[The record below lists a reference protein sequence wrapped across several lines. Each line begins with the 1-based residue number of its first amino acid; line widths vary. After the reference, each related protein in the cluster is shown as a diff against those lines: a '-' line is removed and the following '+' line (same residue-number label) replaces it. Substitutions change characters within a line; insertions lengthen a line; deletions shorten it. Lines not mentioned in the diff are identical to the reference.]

1 MTFQVLQEM
10 LGMGPEEFE
19 EDEFDFYELKAAWI
33 GCMEPRASNYN
44 SAATIDDNSCTESDT
59 CAHRRGDGTC
69 PNCIAE
75 GQCAAGTNDGYRNR
89 DHDTVWASKVAK
101 GSIQVDGDL
110 SDWMN
115 HMHGDRCYTDVAFA
129 RADGEEVI
137 FEAYAG
143 SLYADEDDEDEDG
156 GADGAAG
163 ARDRPKRLDRAELIH
178 FLQARASEICLWPRT
193 ARAGEHRRHDRG
205 SQG

>member
-1 MTFQVLQEM
+1 MKSIKSRTAQLQRKSEDAKAKAEQAQM
-10 LGMGPEEFE
+10 RYERYVGHVRRLEEEVVAAKGHVEAARKDLE
-19 EDEFDFYELKAAWI
+19 EHQQEALHAEDTLDLLEELRHIDDGLNAEVSAPRSI
-33 GCMEPRASNYN
+33 GETVTPGGHCTRQPRAHVASQVI
-44 SAATIDDNSCTESDT
+44 ALL
-59 CAHRRGDGTC
+59 RRM
-69 PNCIAE
+69 AE
-75 GQCAAGTNDGYRNR
+75 P
-89 DHDTVWASKVAK
+89 
-101 GSIQVDGDL
+101 L
-110 SDWMN
+110 EM
-115 HMHGDRCYTDVAFA
+115 
-129 RADGEEVI
+129 I

-193 ARAGEHRRHDRG
+193 ARSGEHRRHDRG